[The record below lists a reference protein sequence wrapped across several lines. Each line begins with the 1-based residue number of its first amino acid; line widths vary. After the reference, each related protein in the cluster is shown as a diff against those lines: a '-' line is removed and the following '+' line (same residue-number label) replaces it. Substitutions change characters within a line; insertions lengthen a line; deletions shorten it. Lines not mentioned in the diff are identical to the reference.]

1 MKLKSSIFFISSP
14 LQAICVEEACHH
26 YDIDK
31 YIIYVLDD
39 GRLDQVIKY
48 LKEKKMNYVVYDKK
62 NIFFLDLI
70 KGLICYLLPIKKDYD
85 SLFIGNV
92 YMLKY
97 ILLFLPF
104 LRRGSCIVQLDDGNI
119 ILKYVNENKRLSR
132 SRELLK
138 KTISI
143 LTVIKNI
150 KSNILFSVFAD
161 ELSNSKY
168 LIEKN
173 SLNLLKSKIHGN
185 NNNVFIIGTF
195 IDEFCHDF
203 GITRNFFL
211 IKFKLL
217 ISELQNRY
225 PGKKIIYIPHG
236 RESNNEDIVL
246 LCKKLHVDFLKLNEC
261 VEIYFSQ
268 LESKPI
274 AILGFAS
281 SALFTLHIIFQC
293 VPIININLK
302 NSEIVNDEYRVIN
315 EVYNRAKI
323 QLLEI

>member
-1 MKLKSSIFFISSP
+1 MKK
-14 LQAICVEEACHH
+14 
-26 YDIDK
+26 
-31 YIIYVLDD
+31 II
-39 GRLDQVIKY
+39 
-48 LKEKKMNYVVYDKK
+48 
-62 NIFFLDLI
+62 NILA
-70 KGLICYLLPIKKDYD
+70 
-85 SLFIGNV
+85 
-92 YMLKY
+92 
-97 ILLFLPF
+97 
-104 LRRGSCIVQLDDGNI
+104 
-119 ILKYVNENKRLSR
+119 
-132 SRELLK
+132 
-138 KTISI
+138 
-143 LTVIKNI
+143 VIKNI

-161 ELSNSKY
+161 ELFNSKY

-173 SLNLLKSKIHGN
+173 SLNLLKSKIQGN

-203 GITRNFFL
+203 GITRSLFL

-217 ISELQNRY
+217 ISELQKRY

-236 RESNNEDIVL
+236 RELKNEDIVL

-268 LESKPI
+268 LESNPI

-281 SALFTLHIIFQC
+281 SALFTLHIIFQS
-293 VPIININLK
+293 VPIINIYLK
-302 NSEIVNDEYRVIN
+302 NSKIVNDEYRVIY